1 MPKKHLITSICTEF
15 CSLLLSKPLV
25 LLDIPCM
32 KSIIQTCRAAT
43 QPCCGSKDSAKMLAE
58 KECFKIISN
67 LDEEE
72 IKELKTTLLSDK
84 KESTINIEFKKIDKN
99 III

>member
-1 MPKKHLITSICTEF
+1 MPKKHLITPVCVEF

-32 KSIIQTCRAAT
+32 KGIIQTCRAAA

-58 KECFKIISN
+58 KECFRIISN
-67 LDEEE
+67 LDEKERE
-72 IKELKTTLLSDK
+72 ELKTTLLSDK
-84 KESTINIEFKKIDKN
+84 KEDTINIQFKKINKN

>member
-25 LLDIPCM
+25 LLDIPCT
-32 KSIIQTCRAAT
+32 KIIIQTCRAAT
-43 QPCCGSKDSAKMLAE
+43 QSCCGSKDSAKMIAE
-58 KECFKIISN
+58 KKCFNIISN
-67 LDEEE
+67 LDE
-72 IKELKTTLLSDK
+72 KEREDLKTTLLRDK
-84 KESTINIEFKKIDKN
+84 KENTINIQFKKINKN

>member
-1 MPKKHLITSICTEF
+1 
-15 CSLLLSKPLV
+15 
-25 LLDIPCM
+25 M

-43 QPCCGSKDSAKMLAE
+43 QPCCGSKDTAKMLAE

-72 IKELKTTLLSDK
+72 REELKESLLSDK
-84 KESTINIEFKKIDKN
+84 KESTINIEFKKINKN